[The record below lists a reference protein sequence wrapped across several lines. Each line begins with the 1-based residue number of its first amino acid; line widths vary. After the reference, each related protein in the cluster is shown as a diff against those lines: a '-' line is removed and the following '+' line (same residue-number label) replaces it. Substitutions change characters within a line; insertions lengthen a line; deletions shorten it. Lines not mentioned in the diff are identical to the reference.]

1 MKIEITISLK
11 IERNIYNQNEYAQI
25 YIFIIK
31 GQQKI
36 FRTFNTP
43 IIQTK
48 ELSALSALKQKNNT
62 KKLSR
67 SFSTLIILFI

>member
-36 FRTFNTP
+36 LRTFNTP
-43 IIQTK
+43 IIQIK
-48 ELSALSALKQKNNT
+48 KLSILSALKQKNNT
-62 KKLSR
+62 KNLPR